1 MGNKKVELKCI
12 GAEFGNVNRTIIGE
26 HMCVPVCRFESRRMH
41 CGILTVQY
49 KLTLRV
55 FIYNDFVIKT
65 ACVSVSIYYT
75 CQYGYINAQLD
86 Q

>member
-1 MGNKKVELKCI
+1 MGNKKVELKFI
-12 GAEFGNVNRTIIGE
+12 GAEFVNVNRTIIGE
-26 HMCVPVCRFESRRMH
+26 HMCMPVCRFESPRMP

-55 FIYNDFVIKT
+55 VIYNYFVIKT

-75 CQYGYINAQLD
+75 CRYGYVKAQLD